1 MALSPCRVTP
11 VASLIA
17 AEMTLPPTLS
27 STPSCSGAILPQVR
41 YAAGSKSSARHRHH
55 LQSGLLSMTKR
66 AVTMG
71 TPLQRSD
78 VIERMPGVQGRI
90 LRRGQLGSYLGTA
103 AEWP

>member
-1 MALSPCRVTP
+1 MALSPWRVTP

-41 YAAGSKSSARHRHH
+41 YAAGSKSSAGHKYN
-55 LQSGLLSMTKR
+55 SNIGLLSMSKR
-66 AVTMG
+66 AA
-71 TPLQRSD
+71 PLQKSD
-78 VIERMPGVQGRI
+78 PMERM
-90 LRRGQLGSYLGTA
+90 LRTQIRSLSRGQLEGYLGTA